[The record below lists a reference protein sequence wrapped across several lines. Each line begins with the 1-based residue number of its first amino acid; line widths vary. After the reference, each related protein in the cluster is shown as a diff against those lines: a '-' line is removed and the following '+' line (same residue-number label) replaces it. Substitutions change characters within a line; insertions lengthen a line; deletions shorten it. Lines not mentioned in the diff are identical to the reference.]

1 MRYHWT
7 KTNSGITSL
16 TNTLVPF
23 YSRKKTPISEQPAMR
38 QSRAPRASRSRV
50 SGISSSNRWS
60 RIPGLV
66 KDGGCGEYPV
76 SV

>member
-1 MRYHWT
+1 
-7 KTNSGITSL
+7 
-16 TNTLVPF
+16 
-23 YSRKKTPISEQPAMR
+23 MR

-60 RIPGLV
+60 RIPGVV

-76 SV
+76 SDLAVLSMVLYRKGRLGVWCVATGKYRIYPVFL